1 MRLLLIDKDREQSG
15 WLADR
20 LAGNGFAARLALSP
34 EQVIA
39 NQMANGAAVVVLD
52 HGLEP
57 GPASPSVRVLRQGGI
72 AQPLVVLSGRD
83 DWRDKIE
90 CLDAGADDFLL
101 KPVRSEEIAAR
112 LRAIIRR
119 SAGQPTD
126 RVLLGGFDLDL
137 KARCAWLDGRCLKLT
152 RNEFR
157 LLRLFM
163 LNPER
168 ILGHED
174 VLDQLNPN
182 GARPSTN
189 AAEVLIGRLRR
200 KIGPDLIATV
210 RGVGYRF
217 DAAGRAAEPAERE
230 PCCKGTSPD
239 QSCSGGSGL
248 SN

>member
-34 EQVIA
+34 EQAVA
-39 NQMANGAAVVVLD
+39 NRMAEGAAVVVLD
-52 HGLEP
+52 HGLSP
-57 GPASPSVRVLRQGGI
+57 GPANPAVRALRQNGI
-72 AQPLVVLSGRD
+72 DQPLIVLSARD
-83 DWRDKIE
+83 DWRDKID
-90 CLDAGADDFLL
+90 CLDAGADDFVL

-119 SAGQPTD
+119 SAGQSSD
-126 RVLLGGFDLDL
+126 RIQLGGLDLDL
-137 KARCAWLDGRCLKLT
+137 KSRCAWLDGKCLNLT

-163 LNPER
+163 LYPER
-168 ILGHED
+168 ILGHND
-174 VLDQLNPN
+174 VLDQLNPG
-182 GARPSTN
+182 GARPSAN

-200 KIGPDLIATV
+200 KIGPGLISTV

-217 DAAGRAAEPAERE
+217 DASNRKAEPVDCE
-230 PCCKGTSPD
+230 PCAKLDAPRCTSSCKSA
-239 QSCSGGSGL
+239 SC
-248 SN
+248 N